1 MEIGQL
7 RCFVAVAEELHF
19 GRAARRLAILPASL
33 GRQIRLLE
41 ESLSVRLVERTTRT
55 VLLTRDGTRLL
66 GEARQVLAQVDAITG
81 RFRRQGRR
89 ERSEIRIGA
98 IDSAAAG
105 LMPQL
110 LLDLKLEHPAIAVQ
124 LLEDKTARLLPK
136 LRSGRL
142 DLAFIRPPEAVDRS
156 LELLALFS
164 ETAVVAMPQGHRLA
178 GRERVAIA
186 DLDDE
191 PLIVPDRRSRPH
203 SHDLTIELFAAAGS
217 HLRIAQVADEKQTIV
232 VLVAAGIGLAIVPR
246 WTSRLA
252 VGGVRYV
259 PLDTGQDGTATRLP
273 LSAAWLKGVR
283 DPLRVSL
290 VAILTKNLAA
300 YARNA

>member
-252 VGGVRYV
+252 VGGARYV
-259 PLDTGQDGTATRLP
+259 PLDTGRDGTATRLP

-283 DPLRVSL
+283 DPLRDSL

>member
-259 PLDTGQDGTATRLP
+259 PLDTGRDGTATRLP

-283 DPLRVSL
+283 DPLRDSL